1 MALNTSTFTDGHQG
15 GIFPFRHPKYNT
27 TTPCGNKTRAASC
40 PARIKAAGIGRAG
53 ESLSVRTVAV
63 CPATEQLRP
72 EGGGQLF
79 ISGSVIVKP

>member
-27 TTPCGNKTRAASC
+27 TASC

-63 CPATEQLRP
+63 CPATEQLCP